1 MISVDLDSTLN
12 TLIYD
17 WLEYINEREEKH
29 YTINDIK
36 CFDEPIL
43 LKYIEYID
51 NPNLYDH
58 LGLLDGAIEFI
69 KELQKIDDV
78 QIVSVTQDHHLK
90 SKEKFV
96 ATHFPGVPLINVKD
110 CKLAH
115 TKNSWLID
123 DKLSNI
129 KSHIEAGNGNG
140 IVFTNGEY
148 RYNDNSDYISM
159 GDYGEIVKY
168 IKMKQQQEQI

>member
-17 WLEYINEREEKH
+17 WIEYINEKEETPI
-29 YTINDIK
+29 TISDIT

-43 LKYIEYID
+43 LKHIDYID
-51 NPNLYDH
+51 NPNLYDL
-58 LGLLDGAIEFI
+58 LGLLEGAIEFI

-78 QIVSVTQDHHLK
+78 QIVSVTPDHHLD
-90 SKEKFV
+90 SKGKFV
-96 ATHFPGVPLINVKD
+96 ETHFPGVPLINVKD

-129 KSHIEAGNGNG
+129 VSHIESGNGEG
-140 IVFTNGEY
+140 IVFTNGDY
-148 RYNDNSDYISM
+148 IYNDQSEHVSM
-159 GDYGEIVKY
+159 GDYGEIVEY
-168 IKMKQQQEQI
+168 IKKKQQEKA